1 MSPLITSQLDQLVIF
16 ALVLTRIGMLVF
28 ILPMFGTS
36 SVPMQ
41 ARAILA
47 IAVAL
52 ILTPMHAG
60 ALTSPPDSLLTL
72 GLLMARESM
81 LGLAIGLSVM
91 ILLAGMQLA
100 GSVISQM
107 SGLTLA
113 DVANPTFDTS
123 VPIFSQLLE
132 MLSLAIFFTLGGHR
146 LVMTALLD
154 TFEYMPPGSAHF
166 SEDAVEMLATIFTH
180 SFEIGIRAAAPAIV
194 ALLLAILVVAL
205 ISRTL
210 PQLNSVAVGLNFNA
224 MIVLAI
230 LALSLGSA
238 AMVFQNEL
246 EPTVISMTR
255 AILFTSEGDQD
266 QIAVDSSNT
275 TSPIP

>member
-1 MSPLITSQLDQLVIF
+1 MSPLITSQLDQIVIF
-16 ALVLTRIGMLVF
+16 SLVLTRIGMLVF
-28 ILPMFGTS
+28 ILPMFGSS

-47 IAVAL
+47 IAIAL
-52 ILTPMHAG
+52 ILTPVYAG
-60 ALTSPPDSLLTL
+60 ALPSPPENLMML
-72 GLLMARESM
+72 GLMLARESM
-81 LGLAIGLSVM
+81 LGLALGLAVM

-100 GSVISQM
+100 GSIISQM
-107 SGLTLA
+107 SGMTLA

-132 MLSLAIFFTLGGHR
+132 MLSLAIFFSLGGHR

-154 TFEYMPPGSAHF
+154 TFKFMPPGQATF
-166 SEDAVEMLATIFTH
+166 PEEAVEMLATIFTH
-180 SFEIGIRAAAPAIV
+180 SFEIGIRAAAPAIIS
-194 ALLLAILVVAL
+194 LLLAILVVAL

-238 AMVFQNEL
+238 AMVFQEEL
-246 EPTVISMTR
+246 EPTIVSITQS
-255 AILFTSEGDQD
+255 ILIPSDSQVASETADLR
-266 QIAVDSSNT
+266 VYPSE
-275 TSPIP
+275 

>member
-1 MSPLITSQLDQLVIF
+1 MSPLITSQLDQIVIF
-16 ALVLTRIGMLVF
+16 SLVLTRIGMLVF
-28 ILPMFGTS
+28 ILPMFGSS

-47 IAVAL
+47 IAIAL
-52 ILTPMHAG
+52 ILTPVYAG
-60 ALTSPPDSLLTL
+60 ALPSPPENLMML
-72 GLLMARESM
+72 GLMLARESM
-81 LGLAIGLSVM
+81 LGLALGLAVM

-100 GSVISQM
+100 GSIISQM
-107 SGLTLA
+107 SGMTLA

-132 MLSLAIFFTLGGHR
+132 MLSLAIFFSLGGHR
-146 LVMTALLD
+146 LVMSALLD
-154 TFEYMPPGSAHF
+154 TFKFMPPGQATF
-166 SEDAVEMLATIFTH
+166 PEEAVEMLATIFTH
-180 SFEIGIRAAAPAIV
+180 SFEIGIRAAAPAIIS
-194 ALLLAILVVAL
+194 LLLAILVVAL

-238 AMVFQNEL
+238 AMVFQEEL
-246 EPTVISMTR
+246 EPTIVSITQS
-255 AILFTSEGDQD
+255 ILIPSDSQVASETADLR
-266 QIAVDSSNT
+266 VYPSE
-275 TSPIP
+275 